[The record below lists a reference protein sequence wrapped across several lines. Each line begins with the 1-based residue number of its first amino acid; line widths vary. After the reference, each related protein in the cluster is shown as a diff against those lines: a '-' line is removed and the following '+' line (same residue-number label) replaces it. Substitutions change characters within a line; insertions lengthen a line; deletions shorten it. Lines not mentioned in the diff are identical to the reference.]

1 MQIATMMGQMFES
14 GKVTLSTNNIEKIE
28 VKAVNKRIDVNAN
41 SKEMLKKIIAN
52 VRDGNVSRTEPVK
65 ENSKL
70 FKTALK
76 IRKILF
82 ELAEEL
88 KTTGIT
94 VTFSYKG
101 NVVATI
107 GAHASAGISRLV
119 TGTKSIE
126 INSLTKLIE
135 LGI

>member
-1 MQIATMMGQMFES
+1 MMGQMFES

-88 KTTGIT
+88 KTAGIT